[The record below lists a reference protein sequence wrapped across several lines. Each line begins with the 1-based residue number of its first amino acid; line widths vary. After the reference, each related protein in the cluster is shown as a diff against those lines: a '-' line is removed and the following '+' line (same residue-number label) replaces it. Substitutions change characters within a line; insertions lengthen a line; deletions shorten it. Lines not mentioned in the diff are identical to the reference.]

1 MKVSANRK
9 LLYSERR
16 LVKEIIGFR
25 GHPMVRSLHP
35 TTIEVTTET
44 HLTEKGDCIIGVS
57 ATKGCLQLSE
67 EVKEGLRRKDSLV
80 TIRIAA
86 GDHVFVLSARGD
98 PRLELS
104 HPHDMVIRKSDF
116 ASDRTLAV
124 RADAAARN
132 IPREMV
138 RVLRDPATS
147 ARLEIEVS

>member
-1 MKVSANRK
+1 MNMSVTREAPRA
-9 LLYSERR
+9 EAVRD
-16 LVKEIIGFR
+16 VVEFR

-35 TTIEVTTET
+35 TTIEVTTES
-44 HLTEKGDCIIGVS
+44 HLTESGDCIIGVG

-67 EVKEGLRRKDSLV
+67 EVKEGLRRKDSTV
-80 TIRIAA
+80 TIRIVV
-86 GDHVFVLSARGD
+86 GEKEFRVNARGD

-116 ASDRTLAV
+116 VSDRTLAL

-138 RVLRDPATS
+138 RLLRDQATTG
-147 ARLEIEVS
+147 RLEIEVS